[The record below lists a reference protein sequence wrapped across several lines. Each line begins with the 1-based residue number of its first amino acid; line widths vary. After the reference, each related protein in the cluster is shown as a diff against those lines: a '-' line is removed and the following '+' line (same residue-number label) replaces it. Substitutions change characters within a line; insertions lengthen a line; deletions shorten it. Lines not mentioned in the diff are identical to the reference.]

1 MQKARKFFGEK
12 QKKDEFF
19 SFSLLFSFFFFSL
32 LLSFLSRLDKTKT
45 SLSQKLFFR
54 FTTRKEEDK
63 QHEED
68 KDKDELK
75 KRKKKRARRKK
86 KKKKISTTT
95 SQNQH
100 HKKKKKYIYINVGF
114 TQTSG
119 KSLEQK
125 RVHEFILLVLKVR
138 RRGGVIRE
146 SRDTV

>member
-1 MQKARKFFGEK
+1 
-12 QKKDEFF
+12 
-19 SFSLLFSFFFFSL
+19 

-54 FTTRKEEDK
+54 FRLTRKEEDK
-63 QHEED
+63 QHKED

-75 KRKKKRARRKK
+75 KKKKKRARRK

-100 HKKKKKYIYINVGF
+100 HKKKKKYIINVGF

-138 RRGGVIRE
+138 RRGGVVRE

>member
-1 MQKARKFFGEK
+1 MNSSSSLTNFSSFKVLFVCGSPRRFLLFCHAERSSKLGEK

-54 FTTRKEEDK
+54 FRLTRKEEDK

-75 KRKKKRARRKK
+75 KKKKRARRKKKK

-100 HKKKKKYIYINVGF
+100 HKKKKKYIQYI
-114 TQTSG
+114 
-119 KSLEQK
+119 
-125 RVHEFILLVLKVR
+125 
-138 RRGGVIRE
+138 
-146 SRDTV
+146 

>member
-1 MQKARKFFGEK
+1 MKKLENFLVKSKKRTNFSLFLFSLFFFLSLA
-12 QKKDEFF
+12 FF
-19 SFSLLFSFFFFSL
+19 S
-32 LLSFLSRLDKTKT
+32 LSRLDKTKT

-63 QHEED
+63 QHKED

-75 KRKKKRARRKK
+75 KKKKKRARRKKK

-100 HKKKKKYIYINVGF
+100 HKKKKKYIINVGF

-138 RRGGVIRE
+138 RRGGVVRE

>member
-1 MQKARKFFGEK
+1 
-12 QKKDEFF
+12 
-19 SFSLLFSFFFFSL
+19 

-54 FTTRKEEDK
+54 FRLTRKEEDK
-63 QHEED
+63 QHKED
-68 KDKDELK
+68 KDKGELK
-75 KRKKKRARRKK
+75 KKKKKKKRARRK

-100 HKKKKKYIYINVGF
+100 HKKKKKYIINVGF

-138 RRGGVIRE
+138 RRGGVVRE

>member
-1 MQKARKFFGEK
+1 
-12 QKKDEFF
+12 
-19 SFSLLFSFFFFSL
+19 

-54 FTTRKEEDK
+54 FRLTRKEEDK
-63 QHEED
+63 QHKED

-75 KRKKKRARRKK
+75 KKKKKRARRKKKK

-100 HKKKKKYIYINVGF
+100 HKKKKKYIINVGF

-138 RRGGVIRE
+138 RRGGVVRE